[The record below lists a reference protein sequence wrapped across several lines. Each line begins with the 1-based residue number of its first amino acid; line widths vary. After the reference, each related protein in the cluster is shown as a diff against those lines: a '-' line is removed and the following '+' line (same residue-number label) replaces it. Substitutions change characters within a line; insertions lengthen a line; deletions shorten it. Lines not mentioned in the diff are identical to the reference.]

1 MEGNLEIDVKQILS
15 INVYLLKKR
24 LSIKEMVMF
33 PQREYSKLLR
43 IVRRNL

>member
-1 MEGNLEIDVKQILS
+1 MTWRAIWKLMYRKRQILS

-33 PQREYSKLLR
+33 PQREYS
-43 IVRRNL
+43 